1 MAAAAAIGT
10 TVGERTFTCFA
21 LQIASF
27 NPLQKGVER
36 CSVRVRIATLLDW
49 VVRVMR
55 GANWGLH
62 DVVVGVFV
70 APDPRQGGAVVPHIQ
85 LFLPR
90 RGKTLES

>member
-1 MAAAAAIGT
+1 MAVAAVAT
-10 TVGERTFTCFA
+10 TTAMGESTFTRFA
-21 LQIASF
+21 LPIASF
-27 NPLQKGVER
+27 NPLSKR
-36 CSVRVRIATLLDW
+36 CSVWIASLLDW

-70 APDPRQGGAVVPHIQ
+70 APDPRQVGAVVPHIQ